1 MIKPINRITIIKE
14 KDTSEFVKNF
24 NDNKISNK
32 LLESCKKLANC
43 LVEES
48 KKIRIIFVYFV
59 CGIFN

>member
-32 LLESCKKLANC
+32 LLESCKKLTNC

-48 KKIRIIFVYFV
+48 KKI
-59 CGIFN
+59 

>member
-14 KDTSEFVKNF
+14 KDTSKFVKNF

-48 KKIRIIFVYFV
+48 KKI
-59 CGIFN
+59 